1 MHMKAD
7 EIVMR
12 YRQAKHKGEQL
23 KILADL
29 NACSVD
35 DIITVLCENSNG
47 QYKRSFFNT
56 AKKKIDRL
64 EKTAEVLVVEDDKT
78 EEQPIVS
85 QSDTP
90 GKRLVDSALDIIR
103 AELADIR
110 KQQYRL
116 DMRKAALYQELQ
128 EIFWDFGI

>member
-12 YRQAKHKGEQL
+12 YRQAKNKAEQL

-29 NACSVD
+29 NACSTD
-35 DIITVLCENSNG
+35 DIITVLCDNSNG
-47 QYKRSFFNT
+47 QYKPQFFNT
-56 AKKKIDRL
+56 AKRKLRQLDVQQDGQMIS
-64 EKTAEVLVVEDDKT
+64 APAVEQADSG
-78 EEQPIVS
+78 QP
-85 QSDTP
+85 DLLD
-90 GKRLVDSALDIIR
+90 KRLVDSALDIIR

-128 EIFWDFGI
+128 EIFGDFGI